1 MKRLLTICGLMVSV
15 ALSAQQ
21 PTYSLEQLLD
31 SALVNNISVKSA
43 RYDLQ
48 AAAQQHKEAFTKYF
62 PQVSAAGLWFNANKN
77 LVDFDINPGEFITPQ
92 VGAALSQILPA
103 EVLAAIGNP
112 INITA
117 VKNGTI
123 AGITAVQPIFAGGQ
137 IVNGNKL
144 AKVGE
149 EVKSLMVEISENDV
163 EKTVSAYY
171 WHIVSLQEKLNTIA
185 AAKALVDDICKN
197 VTVAVEAGVAMRNDL
212 LQVQLRQNELD
223 SQKLKA
229 ENGLALLKLLT
240 AQYCGLADDNF
251 SIDGAVTDDA
261 AIIPKQ
267 DHTQALFRTPEF
279 ALLGKQV
286 EAAGLMHKMEL
297 GKLLPTVGVGAGYN
311 YTNILDKNQRF
322 GMIFATVSIPISDWW
337 GGSHAL
343 KRKKIEYQKAV
354 ETRDYNAAM
363 LRIGMQSAWNDV
375 EESWEQLLIARRSIE
390 QAQENL
396 RLNMDYYEAGISK
409 MSELLEAQLLYQQ
422 TLDKKTDAYAAYRN
436 KVVAYRI
443 ATAQ

>member
-1 MKRLLTICGLMVSV
+1 MRKLLTICGILVSV
-15 ALSAQQ
+15 ALGAQQ

-43 RYDLQ
+43 RYDLE
-48 AAAQQHKEAFTKYF
+48 AAAQQHREAFTKYF
-62 PQVSAAGLWFNANKN
+62 PQVSAVGLWFNANKDLVN
-77 LVDFDINPGEFITPQ
+77 LELNPGEIIPPQ
-92 VGAALSQILPA
+92 IGAALSQILPA
-103 EVLAAIGNP
+103 EALAALGNP
-112 INITA
+112 INISA
-117 VKNGTI
+117 LKNGTV
-123 AGITAVQPIFAGGQ
+123 AGVMAIQPVFAGGQ

-144 AKVGE
+144 AKVGQ

-163 EKTVSAYY
+163 EKTVAAYY
-171 WHIVSLQEKLNTIA
+171 WQIVSLQEKLNTIA
-185 AAKALVDDICKN
+185 AAKALVDDICKD
-197 VTVAVEAGVAMRNDL
+197 VTVAVNAGVAMRNDL

-240 AQYCGLADDNF
+240 AQYCGLADENF
-251 SIDGAVTDDA
+251 AVDGAVTDDEN
-261 AIIPKQ
+261 IIPMQ
-267 DHTQALFRTPEF
+267 DHTEALFRTPEF

-311 YTNILDKNQRF
+311 YTNVLDKSQHF
-322 GMIFATVSIPISDWW
+322 GMIYAGIRIPISDWW

-343 KRKKIEYQKAV
+343 KRKKIEYQKALD
-354 ETRDYNAAM
+354 TRDYNSAM

-422 TLDKKTDAYAAYRN
+422 TLDKKTDAYATYRN